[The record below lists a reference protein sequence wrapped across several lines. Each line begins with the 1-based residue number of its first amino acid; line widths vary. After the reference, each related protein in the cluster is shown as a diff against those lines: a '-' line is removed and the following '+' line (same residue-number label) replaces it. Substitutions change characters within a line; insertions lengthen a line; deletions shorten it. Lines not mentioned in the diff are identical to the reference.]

1 MAAGQRVGIVGVGNM
16 GGAIGHRL
24 LDLGRDLWIRDIRPE
39 AERPL
44 AERGAHVVPS
54 PAALVHAVD
63 ATLIVVVD
71 AAQIDDVLF
80 NEATAAAPALRA
92 GATVLLLSTIAPA
105 DARRVAAR
113 LADRGVAV
121 LDASIS
127 GGPARAR
134 DGTMSLM
141 LAGDPSAC
149 ETMRPLL
156 ESISGRVF
164 RIGPQPGQ
172 AAAMKLVN
180 NLLAGTH
187 LAAAAE
193 ALALGRTA
201 GLDAATMLEV
211 IGASSGASW
220 MLADRG
226 PRVLAGDDAP
236 RAHLAI
242 LAKDL
247 DLALAMA
254 AERSETLAIGAA
266 ARQRFGEALAAGL
279 AAADDSVLLASA
291 LGRMAAGKG

>member
-16 GGAIGHRL
+16 GGAIGHRI
-24 LDLGRDLWIRDIRPE
+24 LDLGRELWIRDIRPE

-44 AERGAHVVPS
+44 AARGAHVAAS
-54 PAALVHAVD
+54 PAALVQAVD

-80 NEATAAAPALRA
+80 NEAAAAAPALRA
-92 GATVLLLSTIAPA
+92 GTTVLLLSTIAPA
-105 DARRVAAR
+105 DARRFAAR
-113 LADRGVAV
+113 LGHRGVAV
-121 LDASIS
+121 LDAPVS

-134 DGTMSLM
+134 DGTMSMM
-141 LAGDPSAC
+141 LAGDGSAC
-149 ETMRPLL
+149 EAVRPLL
-156 ESISGRVF
+156 ESISGRTF
-164 RIGPQPGQ
+164 RIGPHPGQ

-180 NLLAGTH
+180 NLLAGAN

-193 ALALGRTA
+193 ALALGRGA
-201 GLDAATMLEV
+201 GLDPATMLEV

-226 PRVLAGDDAP
+226 PRVLAGDEAP

-254 AERSETLAIGAA
+254 AERGETPALGAA

-279 AAADDSVLLASA
+279 GAADDSVLLVRALARTVAS
-291 LGRMAAGKG
+291 KG